1 MEAHL
6 AHNQEYAGSSPVSAT
21 QRLKGKRKLKERS
34 IFMTKKLDIIEN
46 QIKLGQVKTI
56 TSNGG
61 TFIDFVQL
69 LFSPTTKAQFAP
81 SDNLKEIIFSVTD
94 NNLDLPQL
102 KCNMSKDTLR
112 DLIISLKTVYNEL
125 EDENK

>member
-1 MEAHL
+1 
-6 AHNQEYAGSSPVSAT
+6 
-21 QRLKGKRKLKERS
+21 
-34 IFMTKKLDIIEN
+34 MTKKLDIIEN

-56 TSNGG
+56 TSNVG

-102 KCNMSKDTLR
+102 ECNMSKDTLR
-112 DLIISLKTVYNEL
+112 DLIISLKTIYNEL
-125 EDENK
+125 EDENKWN

>member
-6 AHNQEYAGSSPVSAT
+6 AHNQENAGSIPVSAI
-21 QRLKGKRKLKERS
+21 QRLKGKRKNKRKEY
-34 IFMTKKLDIIEN
+34 FMTKKLDIIEN

-102 KCNMSKDTLR
+102 ECNMSKDTLR